1 MNRNLFS
8 AMAAAGLVATGAL
21 AAGAAPF
28 AFDPMPRWAEEQ
40 ETETVCAA
48 IRAEC
53 PGLLKD
59 DVIET
64 EWGYAEVYDADGRLV
79 GLRST
84 KSTTCRPLD
93 EHMLLGQRKFRTA
106 FTDDGGRDLE
116 GIKVELAPGTPRE
129 AVRLV
134 RDSSTNLSLGC

>member
-1 MNRNLFS
+1 MNR
-8 AMAAAGLVATGAL
+8 MMLVALTTVGLFAASAL
-21 AAGAAPF
+21 AAAAAPF

-40 ETETVCAA
+40 ETEIVCAA

-59 DVIET
+59 DVIDT

-106 FTDDGGRDLE
+106 FTDDDGRDLE
-116 GIKVELAPGTPRE
+116 GIKVELAPGTPRD

>member
-1 MNRNLFS
+1 MNRMMLG
-8 AMAAAGLVATGAL
+8 ATTAVGLVAAGGL
-21 AAGAAPF
+21 AAAPPF

-40 ETETVCAA
+40 ETEIVCAA

-53 PGLLKD
+53 PGLLKED
-59 DVIET
+59 QIDA
-64 EWGYAEVYDADGRLV
+64 EWGYAEVYNADGKLV

-93 EHMLLGQRKFRTA
+93 EHLLLGQRKFRTT
-106 FTDDGGRDLE
+106 FTDDGDPDLE
-116 GIKVELAPGTPRE
+116 GIKVELAPGTPRD

-134 RDSSTNLSLGC
+134 RDSSTSLSLGC

>member
-1 MNRNLFS
+1 MNGSVHVAIAIAAS
-8 AMAAAGLVATGAL
+8 ALL
-21 AAGAAPF
+21 AAAAPF
-28 AFDPMPRWAEEQ
+28 AFEPQPRWSEEQ
-40 ETETVCAA
+40 ETETVCAV

-53 PGLLKD
+53 PGTLKAD
-59 DVIET
+59 SIET

-84 KSTTCRPLD
+84 KSTGCKPLD
-93 EHMLLGQRKFRTA
+93 EHMLLGQRKFRTT
-106 FTDDGGRDLE
+106 FTDEGGRDLE

-134 RDSSTNLSLGC
+134 RESSTNLSMGC

>member
-1 MNRNLFS
+1 MNGRLRL
-8 AMAAAGLVATGAL
+8 AIAIVAPILL
-21 AAGAAPF
+21 AAAAPF
-28 AFDPMPRWAEEQ
+28 AFEPQPRWAEEQ

-53 PGLLKD
+53 PGTLKAD
-59 DVIET
+59 SIET

-84 KSTTCRPLD
+84 KSTGCKPLD
-93 EHMLLGQRKFRTA
+93 EHLLLGQRNFRTT
-106 FTDDGGRDLE
+106 FTEE
-116 GIKVELAPGTPRE
+116 GDRTVQGLKVELAPGTPRD

-134 RDSSTNLSLGC
+134 RESSTSLSLGC